1 MPARYER
8 VEELSDRYCETTM
21 PARYEWVEELS
32 DRYCE
37 TTMPARYEW
46 VEETSDQPATPSHG
60 SCAARSSTS
69 S

>member
-21 PARYEWVEELS
+21 PARYERVEEL
-32 DRYCE
+32 
-37 TTMPARYEW
+37 
-46 VEETSDQPATPSHG
+46 SDQPATPSHG
-60 SCAARSSTS
+60 SCAARSNTS